1 MDLSEALTGE
11 TRVGPTEDSGITV
24 AFCPQCLARSRQGM

>member
-1 MDLSEALTGE
+1 MDLFEALTGE

-24 AFCPQCLARSRQGM
+24 VFCPQCLAHFRLGV